1 MRQKTMFKGYL
12 LVITSA
18 FLFGCMP
25 LITKNI
31 YAQGVNSLS
40 VVFLRNLLSI
50 PVLGALTFWKD
61 RTLRVPAKALLPIAA
76 IGLTGCCITPF
87 LLFTSYNFLASGTAT
102 VLHFIYPS
110 AVVLASIIFLRKKP
124 HIGSIVSVIICAV
137 GIGLFYDPTT
147 LLNPFGALLALV
159 SGITYAAYVVLLSV
173 CNLHGVK
180 GFRLAFY
187 LSVICTVVMAPIFL
201 VSGGITF
208 PTSVIG
214 WLLCFLLAVVI
225 NVGAVILFQQGT
237 LLIGGERAAILSTVE
252 PVTGVFIGAVAF
264 QEIISVRSAVGS
276 VLVIAASIL
285 IAISDMKNKKTRVS

>member
-1 MRQKTMFKGYL
+1 MKKSAVFKGYC
-12 LVITSA
+12 LVIVSA

-31 YAQGVNSLS
+31 YAEGVNSLS
-40 VVFLRNLLSI
+40 VVFLRNVLSI
-50 PVLGALTFWKD
+50 PVLGALTLWKD
-61 RTLRVPAKALLPIAA
+61 HTLRIPTKALLPIAA

-110 AVVLASIIFLRKKP
+110 VVVLASIFFLKKKP
-124 HIGSIVSVIICAV
+124 HIGSIISVVICAV
-137 GIGLFYDPTT
+137 GIGLFYDPSTP
-147 LLNPFGALLALV
+147 LDPFGALLALV
-159 SGITYAAYVVLLSV
+159 SGITYAAYVVLLSA

-187 LSVICTVVMAPIFL
+187 LSVICSVAILPVFL
-201 VSGGITF
+201 ISGGITF
-208 PTSVIG
+208 PTSIVG
-214 WLLCFLLAVVI
+214 WLLCLLLAVII

-252 PVTGVFIGAVAF
+252 PITGVFIGAVAF
-264 QEIISVRSAVGS
+264 HEIIGVRSAIGS
-276 VLVIAASIL
+276 ALVIAASIL
-285 IAISDMKNKKTRVS
+285 IAVSDMKDKK

>member
-1 MRQKTMFKGYL
+1 MKQHNLFKGYC
-12 LVITSA
+12 LVILSA

-50 PVLGALTFWKD
+50 PVLGALTIAKE
-61 RTLRVPAKALLPIAA
+61 RTLRVPKKAILPIAA

-110 AVVLASIIFLRKKP
+110 AVVLASIFFLKKKP
-124 HIGSIVSVIICAV
+124 HTGSIVSVIICAL
-137 GIGLFYDPTT
+137 GIGLFYDPSTP
-147 LLNPFGALLALV
+147 LNPFGALLALV

-187 LSVICTVVMAPIFL
+187 LAVICTVVMTPVFL
-201 VSGGITF
+201 LSGGITF
-208 PTSVIG
+208 PTSIIG
-214 WLLCFLLAVVI
+214 WLLCFLLAVII

-252 PVTGVFIGAVAF
+252 PITGVFIGAVAF
-264 QEIISVRSAVGS
+264 QEVISARSAIGS
-276 VLVIAASIL
+276 VLVIAASVL
-285 IAISDMKNKKTRVS
+285 IAVSDMKAKK